1 MTLRERE
8 QEKVEETT
16 SATEKPYDS
25 GYNNQETRCRT
36 PQGLTRDWIQP
47 KENSKVTRIG
57 DSKAWLN
64 TQWAMNL
71 PVTHIKEEKV
81 PLTHILHFQ
90 LYQQVLIPAW

>member
-16 SATEKPYDS
+16 WPIEKPCDS
-25 GYNNQETRCRT
+25 GYNNQETQRQT
-36 PQGLTRDWIQP
+36 PQGLSKDWIQP

-71 PVTHIKEEKV
+71 PVTHIKQEKV
-81 PLTHILHFQ
+81 PLTHILRFQ
-90 LYQQVLIPAW
+90 S